1 MEYGYKPTTN
11 GRALITKCMALE
23 KPLILTRVAFGSGLI
38 AEDVNLADVHE
49 LVSYVVDGA
58 IGERIHKDDRL
69 HLTVQY
75 DNSAHPDTPTFYL
88 NEFIVYGQDP
98 ETSEDVDLLY
108 ATLGDYKQP
117 VPAYS
122 SALPPS
128 VWKFPLTLIVSDE
141 VNVEVTAA
149 AGLVTYDDLNEAV
162 EAACKTL
169 IDSMATGGIK
179 KTVEFTM
186 APDDWQE
193 DAAATNGYGFY
204 YDLTD
209 SDITKNMVPDVTI
222 AEDSLLVAA
231 LAGMCVT
238 ATTYAGYV
246 RLKCVVRPENDIS
259 ASCNLLVRGEAGT
272 GGTSIIGLPPASAT
286 TLGGVIV
293 EEGSGLKIDEDGRL
307 SVDVATDDEVSDAID
322 DTLGEGASDSDTPSE
337 EEPTTPGNMEVA
349 TDNEVSDVITDI
361 FGEEP

>member
-23 KPLILTRVAFGSGLI
+23 KPLILTRVAFGSGLV

-58 IGERIHKDDRL
+58 VGERIHKDDRL

-98 ETSEDVDLLY
+98 ETGEDVDLLY

-162 EAACKTL
+162 ETACKTL
-169 IDSMATGGIK
+169 IDTMATGGIK
-179 KTVEFTM
+179 KTIEFTM

-193 DAAATNGYGFY
+193 DPEVINGYGFY

-209 SDITKNMVPDVTI
+209 TDITKNMVPDVTI
-222 AEDSLLVAA
+222 AEDSLWIAA

-238 ATTYAGYV
+238 ATSFAGYV
-246 RLKCVVRPENDIS
+246 RLKCVGRPEGDIS
-259 ASCNLLVRGEAGT
+259 ASCNLLVRGDTGT
-272 GGTSIIGLPPASAT
+272 GGTSVISLLPASAT

-293 EEGSGLKIDEDGRL
+293 EEGSGLKVDEDGRL
-307 SVDVATDDEVSDAID
+307 SVDVATDEEVSDAID
-322 DTLGEGASDSDTPSE
+322 EALGEDASEGDDSSDDDTA
-337 EEPTTPGNMEVA
+337 TGNIEVA
-349 TDNEVSDVITDI
+349 ADSEVSDMITDI
-361 FGEEP
+361 FG